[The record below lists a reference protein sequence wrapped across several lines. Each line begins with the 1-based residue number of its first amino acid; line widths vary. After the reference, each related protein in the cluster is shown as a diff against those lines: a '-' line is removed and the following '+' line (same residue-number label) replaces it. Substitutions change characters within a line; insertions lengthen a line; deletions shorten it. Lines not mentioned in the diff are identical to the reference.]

1 MRKPSGT
8 VKFSR
13 NAQRHKPRAHT
24 AAHTLPASSPEVAA
38 HRELFFFAVHPDK
51 WDFREAKGD
60 VPAAFLPLVRRI
72 PLSVGVEG
80 VGANKNAARLRGK
93 QHERGKIIIDPNDP
107 SLGPWQDYIA
117 MYPVDDGGNAY
128 VFAGTVPS
136 IRSGGKVRW
145 TPAPD
150 WDDFRAHLVTEQIVP
165 PPDDDVMGDLIRIQS
180 KIVGRIRQ
188 KCVEGKRSEDDL
200 KAAESKLAAMKNL
213 LREYQA
219 EDEAPAA
226 KKKGAK

>member
-1 MRKPSGT
+1 MRSASAT

-13 NAQRHKPRAHT
+13 ETKRHKPRAHT

-38 HRELFFFAVHPDK
+38 HRELFFFAAHPDK

-72 PLSVGVEG
+72 PISAGVEG
-80 VGANKNAARLRGK
+80 VGANMSPSRLRGK
-93 QHERGKIIIDPNDP
+93 HLERGKILIDPNDP
-107 SLGPWQDYIA
+107 KLGPWQDYIA
-117 MYPVDDGGNAY
+117 MYPVDDGGSAY
-128 VFAGTVPS
+128 VFVGCVPS

-150 WDDFRAHLVTEQIVP
+150 WDDFRAHLVTEGIVP
-165 PPDDDVMGDLIRIQS
+165 PPDDDVMGDLIRIQA

-188 KCVEGKRSEDDL
+188 KCVEGKRSEEEL
-200 KAAESKLAAMKNL
+200 KAAEEKLSAMKAL

-219 EDEAPAA
+219 EDAPPVKG
-226 KKKGAK
+226 KKESK